1 MIRLVPSTHSLL
13 AAVALAAF
21 AVLILPQTADAAK
34 KSPPEKIV
42 FVTSTEHDGNFGG
55 LSGADAICNAR
66 ATEAGL
72 PDAGNYLAWLTD
84 AALSPADRFVRSF
97 VDPYVLPD
105 GTMIAFHYGT
115 FASAEHE
122 APFLQ
127 NELGEA
133 IPGDQLIWTG
143 TFSDGVGNADDSGTC
158 LSWTDSG
165 SSDPAIVGAAWSLI
179 KGTWSAFSATLF
191 DCDIKLRI
199 YCVQQ

>member
-72 PDAGNYLAWLTD
+72 PDAGNYLAWLSD
-84 AALSPADRFVRSF
+84 SALSPADRFVRSF

-105 GTMIAFHYGT
+105 GTLVFFNWNSMTSGEI
-115 FASAEHE
+115 E
-122 APFLQ
+122 APFVQ

-133 IPGDQLIWTG
+133 IPSDQLVWTG
-143 TFSDGVGNADDSGTC
+143 TNFDGFGNDNDTGTC
-158 LSWTDSG
+158 VSWTDSG
-165 SSDPAIVGAAWSLI
+165 SSDPAIVGEAGNSIKTAWTRAS
-179 KGTWSAFSATLF
+179 TS
-191 DCDIKLRI
+191 DCAVKLPI